1 VRHARC
7 RQRSIC
13 GSRVHS
19 KTTLPVDG
27 AGMAFGVIS
36 TTFLPGSSL
45 APAHA
50 SAVIRL
56 AEVFPTG
63 ASAISQVLP
72 RNVNQG
78 LVIKLAAARAGGAI
92 TGAHVLSNIDARVIR
107 PLVAICLFV
116 ISFFILLRTA
126 RAPPP
131 RNAPGRGSPLEARRT
146 QVDRVAAERGQRL
159 EEFKRWQVE
168 IDQAEV

>member
-1 VRHARC
+1 MAYRC
-7 RQRSIC
+7 
-13 GSRVHS
+13 
-19 KTTLPVDG
+19 
-27 AGMAFGVIS
+27 
-36 TTFLPGSSL
+36 L

-56 AEVFPTG
+56 WEVFPTG

-78 LVIKLAAARAGGAI
+78 LVIKLAVAGAGGAI
-92 TGAHVLSNIDARVIR
+92 TGAHVLFGYRI
-107 PLVAICLFV
+107 AICLFV